1 MKGMIILMFYGIQ
14 LVRILGIALGVC
26 AILCGIRSFLRKRE
40 DNVDDDL
47 GYLERIYEEKAGR

>member
-1 MKGMIILMFYGIQ
+1 MFYGIQ